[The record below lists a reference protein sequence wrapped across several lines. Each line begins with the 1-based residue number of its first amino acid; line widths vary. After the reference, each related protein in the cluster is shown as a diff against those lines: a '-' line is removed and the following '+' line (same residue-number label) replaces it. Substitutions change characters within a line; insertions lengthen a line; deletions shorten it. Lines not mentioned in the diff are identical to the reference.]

1 MTLTS
6 DMMIFLVMVFVAVS
20 LLATSVIVPTFG
32 RETKATRRLRDRIQA
47 VAGGMDADAVSL
59 VRENRL
65 RRLSP
70 WERRLE
76 SLPGMENLAS
86 LIEQAGRS
94 IPAYRLMSLTVL
106 AVIVSLLTV
115 TILTGSVVLGVLV
128 AFVCALAPQYKLR
141 IERGNRLA
149 RFEEQL
155 PEALDIIS
163 RALRAGHPFVE
174 TLKLVGDEMDD
185 PIGKEFSTA
194 FTDINYGASVRQG
207 FMNLLER
214 VPSMS
219 LMAAVTAVLIQR
231 ETGGNMAEILEKIAA
246 VVRGRFR
253 YQRRLRT
260 LSAEG
265 RLSAWILTLVPFGLA
280 AVIMVI
286 QPDYL
291 PMLTKDPL
299 GRQLI
304 IAAFVMITLGIFWI
318 RRIIRIEV

>member
-1 MTLTS
+1 MTG
-6 DMMIFLVMVFVAVS
+6 DMLIFLVMVFIAVS

-32 RETKATRRLRDRIQA
+32 LETKASRRLRDRIQS
-47 VAGGMDADAVSL
+47 VAEGMDGEAVSL

-70 WERRLE
+70 LERKIE
-76 SLPGMENLAS
+76 MLPGMERLAQ
-86 LIEQAGRS
+86 LIEQSGRDV
-94 IPAYRLMSLTVL
+94 PAYRLVSLMFVLML
-106 AVIVSLLTV
+106 AVAISLLV
-115 TILTGSVVLGVLV
+115 LTGSFLV
-128 AFVCALAPQYKLR
+128 ALAAGVVAGLFPLFKLR
-141 IERGNRLA
+141 VERGQRLA

-185 PIGKEFSTA
+185 PIAREFGLA

-246 VVRGRFR
+246 VVRARFR

-265 RLSAWILTLVPFGLA
+265 RLSAWILALVPFVLA
-280 AVIMVI
+280 AVLMVLN
-286 QPDYL
+286 PEYL
-291 PMLTKDPL
+291 PLLTKDPL
-299 GRQLI
+299 GRQM
-304 IAAFVMITLGIFWI
+304 IAGAFVMVSIGIFWI

>member
-1 MTLTS
+1 MTLTG
-6 DMMIFLVMVFVAVS
+6 DMIMFLAMVFVAVF

-32 RETKATRRLRDRIQA
+32 LETKGARRLRARIQA
-47 VAGGMDADAVSL
+47 VAEGMDAEAVSL

-65 RRLSP
+65 KRLSP
-70 WERRLE
+70 LERRIE
-76 SLPGMENLAS
+76 SLPGMERLAQ
-86 LIEQAGRS
+86 LIEQTGRS
-94 IPAYRLMSLTVL
+94 VPAYRVVSLMLLMALAVSLGMLFVSGSLVL
-106 AVIVSLLTV
+106 AGMAGFTAGLFPLL
-115 TILTGSVVLGVLV
+115 
-128 AFVCALAPQYKLR
+128 KLR
-141 IERGNRLA
+141 SERSKRLA

-185 PIGKEFSTA
+185 PIAKEFGMA

-219 LMAAVTAVLIQR
+219 LMAAITAVLIQR

-246 VVRGRFR
+246 VVRARFR

-265 RLSAWILTLVPFGLA
+265 RLSAWILALVPFVLA

-304 IAAFVMITLGIFWI
+304 AGAFVMITIGIFWI

>member
-1 MTLTS
+1 
-6 DMMIFLVMVFVAVS
+6 MMIFLGMVFVAVS

-32 RETKATRRLRDRIQA
+32 LETKAVRRLRDRIQA
-47 VAGGMDADAVSL
+47 VAEGMDGEAVSL

-70 WERRLE
+70 LERRIE
-76 SLPGMENLAS
+76 SLPGMESLAQ
-86 LIEQAGRS
+86 LIEQSGRT
-94 IPAYRLMSLTVL
+94 IPAYRLLSLMLTAGLLVAVVL
-106 AVIVSLLTV
+106 LVV
-115 TILTGSVVLGVLV
+115 TGSVLV
-128 AFVCALAPQYKLR
+128 AAAAGLCGGLLPLFKLR
-141 IERGNRLA
+141 VERSRRLA

-155 PEALDIIS
+155 PEALDIIA

-174 TLKLVGDEMDD
+174 TLKLVADEMDE
-185 PIGKEFSTA
+185 PIAKEFGMA
-194 FTDINYGASVRQG
+194 FTDINYGASVRAG

-219 LMAAVTAVLIQR
+219 LMAAITAVLIQR

-246 VVRGRFR
+246 VVRARFR

-265 RLSAWILTLVPFGLA
+265 RLSAWILTLVPFVLA
-280 AVIMVI
+280 GVLMILN
-286 QPDYL
+286 PDYL

-299 GRQLI
+299 GRHLV
-304 IAAFVMITLGIFWI
+304 AGAFVMVSVGIFWI

>member
-1 MTLTS
+1 MTLTG
-6 DMMIFLVMVFVAVS
+6 DMMIFLVMVFVAVF

-32 RETKATRRLRDRIQA
+32 LETKATRRLRDRIQS
-47 VAGGMDADAVSL
+47 VAEGVDADTVSL
-59 VRENRL
+59 LRENRL

-70 WERRLE
+70 LERKIE
-76 SLPGMENLAS
+76 SLPGMEGLAR

-94 IPAYRLMSLTVL
+94 IPAYRLVL
-106 AVIVSLLTV
+106 LA
-115 TILTGSVVLGVLV
+115 LGVALALALLV
-128 AFVCALAPQYKLR
+128 AFLSGSLLVAAMAGVFAGLFPLLKLR
-141 IERGNRLA
+141 IERSKRLA

-174 TLKLVGDEMDD
+174 TLKLVGEEMDD
-185 PIGKEFSTA
+185 PIAKEFGMA
-194 FTDINYGASVRQG
+194 FTDINYGASVRHG

-246 VVRGRFR
+246 VVRARFR

-265 RLSAWILTLVPFGLA
+265 RLSAWILTLVPFALA

-304 IAAFVMITLGIFWI
+304 VGAFVMITLGVFWI

>member
-1 MTLTS
+1 MTG

-32 RETKATRRLRDRIQA
+32 LETKAARRLRNRIKA
-47 VAGGMDADAVSL
+47 VAEGLDAEAVSL
-59 VRENRL
+59 LRENRL
-65 RRLSP
+65 RHLSP
-70 WERRLE
+70 LERKIE
-76 SLPGMENLAS
+76 SLPGMDWLTQ
-86 LIEQAGRS
+86 LIEQSGRS
-94 IPAYRLMSLTVL
+94 IPAYRLVSIMLALWLSVAVVVL
-106 AVIVSLLTV
+106 VLSESLL
-115 TILTGSVVLGVLV
+115 L
-128 AFVCALAPQYKLR
+128 AFVSAFFSGLSPVIKLR
-141 IERGNRLA
+141 LERSRRLA

-185 PIGKEFSTA
+185 PIAKEFGMA
-194 FTDINYGASVRQG
+194 FTDINYGASVRMG

-219 LMAAVTAVLIQR
+219 LMAAITAVLIQR

-246 VVRGRFR
+246 VVRSRFR

-265 RLSAWILTLVPFGLA
+265 RLSAWILALVPFVLA
-280 AVIMVI
+280 AALMVTN
-286 QPDYL
+286 PDYL

-304 IAAFVMITLGIFWI
+304 AGAFIMVSVGIFWI

>member
-1 MTLTS
+1 MTLTG

-47 VAGGMDADAVSL
+47 VADGMDNEAVSL

-70 WERRLE
+70 FERKLE
-76 SLPGMENLAS
+76 TLPGMESLAS
-86 LIEQAGRS
+86 LIEQSGRS

-106 AVIVSLLTV
+106 AAIGSLLTM
-115 TILTGSVVLGVLV
+115 TILTGSLIVGVL
-128 AFVCALAPQYKLR
+128 AGFVLAIAPLFKLR
-141 IERGNRLA
+141 IERSKRLA

-185 PIGKEFSTA
+185 PIAKEFGMA

-219 LMAAVTAVLIQR
+219 LMAAITAVLIQR

-265 RLSAWILTLVPFGLA
+265 RLSAWILTLIPFVLS
-280 AVIMVI
+280 AVIMLV

-291 PMLTKDPL
+291 PMLTKEPL

-304 IAAFVMITLGIFWI
+304 IVAFVLITLGIFWI

>member
-1 MTLTS
+1 MS
-6 DMMIFLVMVFVAVS
+6 GDMMIFLGMVFVAVS

-32 RETKATRRLRDRIQA
+32 LETKAARRLRGRIQA
-47 VAGGMDADAVSL
+47 VAEGLDAEAISL

-70 WERRLE
+70 LERRIE
-76 SLPGMENLAS
+76 TLPGMERLAQ

-94 IPAYRLMSLTVL
+94 IPAYRL
-106 AVIVSLLTV
+106 VSLMLAGSLFVAVCVLVLTDSLLLAA
-115 TILTGSVVLGVLV
+115 LTGFASGLFPL
-128 AFVCALAPQYKLR
+128 FKLR
-141 IERGNRLA
+141 VERSQRLA

-174 TLKLVGDEMDD
+174 TLKLVGDEMDE
-185 PIGKEFSTA
+185 PIAREFGLA

-219 LMAAVTAVLIQR
+219 LMAATTAVLIQR

-246 VVRGRFR
+246 VVRARFR

-265 RLSAWILTLVPFGLA
+265 RLSAWILALVPFVLA
-280 AVIMVI
+280 GVLMILN
-286 QPDYL
+286 PEYL
-291 PMLTKDPL
+291 PLLTKDPL

-304 IAAFVMITLGIFWI
+304 AGAFVMVSLGIFWI

>member
-1 MTLTS
+1 MTLTG

-47 VAGGMDADAVSL
+47 VADGMDNEAVSL

-70 WERRLE
+70 FERKLE
-76 SLPGMENLAS
+76 TLPGMESLAH
-86 LIEQAGRS
+86 LIEQSGRS

-106 AVIVSLLTV
+106 AAIGSLLTM
-115 TILTGSVVLGVLV
+115 TILTGSLIVGVL
-128 AFVCALAPQYKLR
+128 AGFVLAIAPLFKLR
-141 IERGNRLA
+141 IERSKRLA

-185 PIGKEFSTA
+185 PIAKEFGMA

-219 LMAAVTAVLIQR
+219 LMAAITAVLIQR

-265 RLSAWILTLVPFGLA
+265 RLSAWILTLIPFVLS
-280 AVIMVI
+280 AVIMLV

-291 PMLTKDPL
+291 PMLTKEPL

-304 IAAFVMITLGIFWI
+304 IVAFVLITLGIFWI

>member
-1 MTLTS
+1 M
-6 DMMIFLVMVFVAVS
+6 A
-20 LLATSVIVPTFG
+20 
-32 RETKATRRLRDRIQA
+32 RRLRARIQA
-47 VAGGMDADAVSL
+47 VAEGMDAEAVSL

-65 RRLSP
+65 KRLSP
-70 WERRLE
+70 LERRIE
-76 SLPGMENLAS
+76 SLPGMERLAQ
-86 LIEQAGRS
+86 LIEQTGRS
-94 IPAYRLMSLTVL
+94 VPAYRVVSLMLLMALAVSLGMLFVSGSLVL
-106 AVIVSLLTV
+106 AGMAGFTAGLFPLL
-115 TILTGSVVLGVLV
+115 
-128 AFVCALAPQYKLR
+128 KLR
-141 IERGNRLA
+141 SERSKRLA

-185 PIGKEFSTA
+185 PIAKEFGMA

-219 LMAAVTAVLIQR
+219 LMAAITAVLIQR

-265 RLSAWILTLVPFGLA
+265 RLSAWILTLVPFVLA
-280 AVIMVI
+280 GV
-286 QPDYL
+286 L
-291 PMLTKDPL
+291 MLLNPALSYT
-299 GRQLI
+299 
-304 IAAFVMITLGIFWI
+304 FNT
-318 RRIIRIEV
+318 

>member
-1 MTLTS
+1 MS
-6 DMMIFLVMVFVAVS
+6 GDMIIFLVMVFVAVS

-32 RETKATRRLRDRIQA
+32 LESKAARRLRNRIRA
-47 VAGGMDADAVSL
+47 VAEGLDAEAVSL

-65 RRLSP
+65 RHLSP
-70 WERRLE
+70 MERRME
-76 SLPGMENLAS
+76 ALPGMDRLAQ

-94 IPAYRLMSLTVL
+94 MPAYR
-106 AVIVSLLTV
+106 IVSLMLMAGLSLAV
-115 TILTGSVVLGVLV
+115 AVLV
-128 AFVCALAPQYKLR
+128 LSGSLVLALAAAFAGGVFPVVKLR
-141 IERGNRLA
+141 IERSKRLA

-185 PIGKEFSTA
+185 PIAREFGMA
-194 FTDINYGASVRQG
+194 FTDINYGASVRLG

-219 LMAAVTAVLIQR
+219 LMAAITAVLIQR

-246 VVRGRFR
+246 VVRSRFR

-265 RLSAWILTLVPFGLA
+265 RLSAWILALVPFVLA
-280 AVIMVI
+280 AVLMVLS
-286 QPDYL
+286 PDYL

-304 IAAFVMITLGIFWI
+304 AGAFVMASVGIFWI

>member
-1 MTLTS
+1 MTLTG

-20 LLATSVIVPTFG
+20 LLATSVIVPAFG
-32 RETKATRRLRDRIQA
+32 LETKAARRLRDRIQA
-47 VAGGMDADAVSL
+47 VADGMDAEAVSL

-70 WERRLE
+70 WERRIE
-76 SLPGMENLAS
+76 SLPGMEHLAQ

-94 IPAYRLMSLTVL
+94 IPAYRLVSLMLGVALAAAVAVMVVMGSLVL
-106 AVIVSLLTV
+106 ALMAGFACGLFPLL
-115 TILTGSVVLGVLV
+115 
-128 AFVCALAPQYKLR
+128 KLR
-141 IERGNRLA
+141 IERSKRLA

-155 PEALDIIS
+155 PESLDIMS

-174 TLKLVGDEMDD
+174 TLKLVADEMDD
-185 PIGKEFSTA
+185 PIAREFGMA

-219 LMAAVTAVLIQR
+219 LMAAITAVLIQR

-246 VVRGRFR
+246 VVRSRFR
-253 YQRRLRT
+253 YQRKVRT

-265 RLSAWILTLVPFGLA
+265 RLSAWILTLVPFVLA
-280 AVIMVI
+280 AVIMII

-304 IAAFVMITLGIFWI
+304 VGAFVMITIGIFWVQ
-318 RRIIRIEV
+318 RIIRIEV

>member
-1 MTLTS
+1 MTG
-6 DMMIFLVMVFVAVS
+6 DMMIFLAMVFIAVS

-32 RETKATRRLRDRIQA
+32 LETRATRRLRDRIQA
-47 VAGGMDADAVSL
+47 VTEGLDAEAISL

-70 WERRLE
+70 LERRIE
-76 SLPGMENLAS
+76 SLPGMERLAE

-94 IPAYRLMSLTVL
+94 IPAYRLVSFMLAAALLIAVCLLVLSGSLLL
-106 AVIVSLLTV
+106 AVGAGFAAGLSPLL
-115 TILTGSVVLGVLV
+115 
-128 AFVCALAPQYKLR
+128 KLR
-141 IERGNRLA
+141 AERSKRLA

-185 PIGKEFSTA
+185 PIAREFGLA

-219 LMAAVTAVLIQR
+219 LMAAITAVLIQR

-246 VVRGRFR
+246 VVRARFR

-265 RLSAWILTLVPFGLA
+265 RLSGWILALVPFVLA
-280 AVIMVI
+280 GALMLLN
-286 QPDYL
+286 PEYL
-291 PMLTKDPL
+291 PLLTKDPL

-304 IAAFVMITLGIFWI
+304 AGAFVMVSLGILWI